1 VDNER
6 VEGRFNGDN
15 VVDFLLMMINNT
27 RSA

>member
-6 VEGRFNGDN
+6 VDGRFNGDN
-15 VVDFLLMMINNT
+15 VVDFLFMMINDT